1 MNVQTPYE
9 VRPMPKKREE
19 VKTVRLSIN
28 VDETTWKRLRN
39 AAEVERDERGRAS
52 VNALVNRLIQE
63 YLAKRGGK

>member
-1 MNVQTPYE
+1 
-9 VRPMPKKREE
+9 MPRREG
-19 VKTVRLSIN
+19 VKVVRLSIN

-63 YLAKRGGK
+63 YLAKKGGK

>member
-1 MNVQTPYE
+1 
-9 VRPMPKKREE
+9 MPKRGEE

-39 AAEVERDERGRAS
+39 AAEVERDERGRAN

-63 YLAKRGGK
+63 YLAKKGGK

>member
-1 MNVQTPYE
+1 MAT
-9 VRPMPKKREE
+9 KRAE

-28 VDETTWKRLRN
+28 VDEATWKRLRN

-63 YLAKRGGK
+63 YLAKKGGK